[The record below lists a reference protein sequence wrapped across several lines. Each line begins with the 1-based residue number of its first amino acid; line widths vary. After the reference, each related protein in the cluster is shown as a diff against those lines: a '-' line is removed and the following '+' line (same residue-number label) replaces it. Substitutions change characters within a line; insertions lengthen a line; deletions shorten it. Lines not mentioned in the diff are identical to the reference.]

1 MSFSEYYVKRY
12 EIIINLARQCIALT
26 KNPNVTMLMAF
37 PFEPSCSK
45 NDNHI
50 FNPLQ
55 TNHVCGISWCSTSDG
70 HPIEGTFT
78 DSDLKCGK
86 YNCCL

>member
-1 MSFSEYYVKRY
+1 MKRY

-26 KNPNVTMLMAF
+26 MNPNVTTLMAF

-45 NDNHI
+45 NDKHV

-55 TNHVCGISWCSTSDG
+55 TNYVCGISWCSTSDG

-78 DSDLKCGK
+78 DGVLKCGK
-86 YNCCL
+86 YNCCLQLGMLL